1 MRIQEAKK
9 EIMQGSL
16 TVRIDYSDGNI
27 TYVGYAVPGS
37 SEDEAKW
44 QIRKFEYDASGNL
57 IAVKFANGTIG
68 FDKIWNNRTSYDYS

>member
-1 MRIQEAKK
+1 MRIQWAKD
-9 EIMQGSL
+9 EIIKGSL

-57 IAVKFANGTIG
+57 IAVKFAEGTVG
-68 FDKIWNNRTSYDYS
+68 FDKIWNNRASYTYS